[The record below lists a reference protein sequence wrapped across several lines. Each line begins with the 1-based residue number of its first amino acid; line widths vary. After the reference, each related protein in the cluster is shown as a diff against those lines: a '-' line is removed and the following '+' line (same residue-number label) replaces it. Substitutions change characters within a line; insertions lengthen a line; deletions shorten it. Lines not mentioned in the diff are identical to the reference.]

1 MKALLKFID
10 VRITLGVN
18 IFKTKT
24 LTKWL
29 SELSQKSPFLHLY
42 WQPAYSYGQI
52 QTPAL
57 HQPAE
62 YLNSTAACSHVSQ
75 DTTTTQSVYS
85 QKRKSYS
92 SSDISSDNSRRT
104 SISFGKLLDFSLE
117 KYKIRLLNGL
127 YTFWE
132 NKRLRWGMLT
142 LLVIAPLTK
151 FIYLL
156 FPVNG
161 FGEYLIN
168 VGPVSVLNTIE
179 GEASGWYW
187 GYIRMYALFNGELLA
202 PTLSMF
208 GIFLLF
214 PKKYYPSYLAGVPF
228 GYYMSMLVHRMFF
241 VTSNEN
247 FVQGFTGSTMVMFFL
262 LGVVFF
268 MISDKVMFK
277 QNHRKRAAEA
287 RIIGLVN
294 MPGMEWSD
302 KEEIIRKEVAE
313 VMKVDNEL
321 FIKES
326 A

>member
-1 MKALLKFID
+1 MKALLKLID

-29 SELSQKSPFLHLY
+29 SELSQKLHFLPSY
-42 WQPAYSYGQI
+42 WQVAFSYGQI

-57 HQPAE
+57 HKP
-62 YLNSTAACSHVSQ
+62 TALLQVSQ
-75 DTTTTQSVYS
+75 LESAHQATLTTQSAAS
-85 QKRKSYS
+85 KKTELS
-92 SSDISSDNSRRT
+92 NSFSEDHRIG
-104 SISFGKLLDFSLE
+104 ISFNKLLDFSIE

-142 LLVIAPLTK
+142 LMVIAPLSK
-151 FIYLL
+151 FVYLL
-156 FPVNG
+156 FPVEG

-168 VGPVSVLNTIE
+168 VGPLMVLNTIE
-179 GEASGWYW
+179 GEANGWYW
-187 GYIRMYALFNGELLA
+187 AYIQMYAFSNGELMA
-202 PTLSMF
+202 PTISIF
-208 GIFLLF
+208 GLFLLF

-228 GYYMSMLVHRMFF
+228 GYYLSMLVHRLFF
-241 VTSNEN
+241 VTDYTSFHN
-247 FVQGFTGSTMVMFFL
+247 GFPGSVMIGFLL

-277 QNHRKRAAEA
+277 QNHIKRAAEA

-294 MPGMEWSD
+294 MPGMAWGD

>member
-1 MKALLKFID
+1 MKALLKIIISF
-10 VRITLGVN
+10 ITLGVN

-29 SELSQKSPFLHLY
+29 SELSQKFHFLRSS

-57 HQPAE
+57 HQPTALLKATAMYVAPQE
-62 YLNSTAACSHVSQ
+62 CPGGQNVSTKKKKKLKTNFSEDH
-75 DTTTTQSVYS
+75 
-85 QKRKSYS
+85 R
-92 SSDISSDNSRRT
+92 I
-104 SISFGKLLDFSLE
+104 SISLSRILDFSLD

-142 LLVIAPLTK
+142 LLLIAPLAK
-151 FIYLL
+151 FLYLI
-156 FPVNG
+156 FPAQG
-161 FGEYLIN
+161 FGEYIISI
-168 VGPVSVLNTIE
+168 GPFTVLNTIE
-179 GEASGWYW
+179 GQANGWFW
-187 GYIRMYALFNGELLA
+187 AYIQQYVFSNGELLA
-202 PTLSMF
+202 PTISIF

-214 PKKYYPSYLAGVPF
+214 PKKYYPSYLTGVPF
-228 GYYMSMLVHRMFF
+228 GYYLSMLVHRMFF
-241 VTSNEN
+241 VNSNET
-247 FVQGFTGSTMVMFFL
+247 FLQGFTGATMVMFL
-262 LGVVFF
+262 LVGVVFF
-268 MISDKVMFK
+268 MVSDKVLFR

-294 MPGMEWSD
+294 MPGMSWND
-302 KEEIIRKEVAE
+302 KEEIIRQEVAE

>member
-1 MKALLKFID
+1 MKALLKIIVSFN
-10 VRITLGVN
+10 TLGVN

-29 SELSQKSPFLHLY
+29 SELSQKFHFLRSS

-57 HQPAE
+57 HQHQPTKLLQAVTCHVHQDIQATPSAGTKKMNKN
-62 YLNSTAACSHVSQ
+62 LST
-75 DTTTTQSVYS
+75 D
-85 QKRKSYS
+85 
-92 SSDISSDNSRRT
+92 RRI
-104 SISFGKLLDFSLE
+104 SISFNKLLDFSLE

-142 LLVIAPLTK
+142 LMVIAPLSK
-151 FIYLL
+151 FVYLL
-156 FPVNG
+156 FPVEG

-168 VGPVSVLNTIE
+168 VGPLTVLNTIE
-179 GEASGWYW
+179 GEANGWYFDV
-187 GYIRMYALFNGELLA
+187 IQMYAFSNGELLA
-202 PTLSMF
+202 PTISIF
-208 GIFLLF
+208 GLFLLF

-228 GYYMSMLVHRMFF
+228 GYYLSMLVHRMFF
-241 VTSNEN
+241 VADFNSFHN
-247 FVQGFTGSTMVMFFL
+247 GFPGSVMIGFLL

-277 QNHRKRAAEA
+277 QNHVKRAAEA

-294 MPGMEWSD
+294 MPGMAWGD